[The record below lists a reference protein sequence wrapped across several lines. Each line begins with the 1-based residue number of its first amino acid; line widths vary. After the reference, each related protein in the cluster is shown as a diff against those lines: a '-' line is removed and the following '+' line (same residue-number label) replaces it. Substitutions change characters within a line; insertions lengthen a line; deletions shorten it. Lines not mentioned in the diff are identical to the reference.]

1 MTSCFSHET
10 ITSGVAV
17 SFVLFVPTLNLQLHN
32 RSCSLFEFME
42 VLNLFSGLSPYFEHR
57 DFTREIQ
64 HNCWNNEPRESHLYV
79 CVFKEETKE
88 GIKCKS
94 REYSVNCCEL
104 FCFRDLLHDLEK
116 CNADPVAIAECFVSK
131 VISFTV
137 HSTGSN

>member
-42 VLNLFSGLSPYFEHR
+42 VLNLFSGLSPHFEHR

-104 FCFRDLLHDLEK
+104 FLL
-116 CNADPVAIAECFVSK
+116 
-131 VISFTV
+131 
-137 HSTGSN
+137 